1 MNFQTAYDF
10 TLPKG
15 YVDEAGIVHRQGTMR
30 LATAGDEIHAMQHP
44 KVRQNPDYASFVV
57 ISSVIT
63 QLEGCD
69 RVTPE
74 MLEKMYLSDINFL
87 QNMYQTIHES
97 EIPTIHVV
105 CPHCG
110 KEFTDTLNFT
120 NQK

>member
-1 MNFQTAYDF
+1 
-10 TLPKG
+10 
-15 YVDEAGIVHRQGTMR
+15 
-30 LATAGDEIHAMQHP
+30 
-44 KVRQNPDYASFVV
+44 
-57 ISSVIT
+57 
-63 QLEGCD
+63 
-69 RVTPE
+69 

-87 QNMYQTIHES
+87 QNMYQTINES

>member
-30 LATAGDEIHAMQHP
+30 LATAGDEIH
-44 KVRQNPDYASFVV
+44 ASFVV

-87 QNMYQTIHES
+87 QNMYQTINES